1 MVYSNDEIREF
12 IYLVA
17 EAVNPDKIILF
28 GSYAYGEPT
37 DKSDIDLLVIKNG
50 KDLTIDEETEYVVA
64 IHRARRHKKI
74 NPRYDVFFGTESQVN
89 EIASKGGSY
98 VDALRRGKVMYERV

>member
-1 MVYSNDEIREF
+1 MAYSSEEVRVF
-12 IYLVA
+12 IDLVA
-17 EAVNPDKIILF
+17 EVVNPDKIILF

-50 KDLTIDEETEYVVA
+50 KDLTIDTETEYALA
-64 IHRARRHKKI
+64 IHRARRHKQIK
-74 NPRYDVFFGTESQVN
+74 PRYDIFFGTESQVR

-98 VDALRRGKVMYERV
+98 AEALRKGKIMYERI